1 MSLTIVNFHVIM
13 GCDFS
18 LYSPPKP
25 FFSFYLPYLLAS
37 YVCCKPFVCHSY
49 ENCRGVY
56 QQFPFWFTPREAE
69 RNSALRASGAS
80 KRSGQSVQLLTLP
93 GISARKAKCFGK
105 QDPENCQHEPRDRGA
120 RHDQQALGRRFLVR
134 RNRFVHQLH
143 HRTLARLINFRHLE
157 LLGQKLEDGLVV
169 LHVAEFAH
177 VIEARRGNTALG
189 HQEVARGTARR
200 GAHARHLALQAR
212 QLLLGQLKIRILFGG
227 ELVHGADLDL
237 FRGNL
242 AAQLRDGFD
251 DGAGLSIEL
260 DQAGLLLGLLQGFFG
275 VCQILLGLH
284 KLLFEEQAPLGG
296 LGDGDRCR
304 KFLVFLNAYV
314 EEYKKF
320 SATIAVTE
328 ASQRRLFFEQQLV
341 QAKEDLANAEEALKQ
356 TQQKTGLI
364 QLDGQ
369 ARAVIES
376 VAQLRGQVAAK
387 EVQIRAM
394 HQFASEQNPD
404 LQLAEQEL
412 AGLQSE
418 VARMG
423 AASGRSTGDFL
434 MPKGSV
440 PAAGLDYVRKLRDVK
455 YNETIFE
462 LLAKQFEI
470 AKIDEARQG
479 SVVQLV
485 DKAIPPDKKSS
496 PKRLLIV
503 ACSAIAGFVL
513 AIFWVLFSE
522 ALRFARRDPRQREQ
536 LNALARSFGR
546 S

>member
-1 MSLTIVNFHVIM
+1 MSIEIPLSVPQLAPEASAEISLLDLLIVLARRRW
-13 GCDFS
+13 D
-18 LYSPPKP
+18 
-25 FFSFYLPYLLAS
+25 LLA
-37 YVCCKPFVCHSY
+37 
-49 ENCRGVY
+49 G
-56 QQFPFWFTPREAE
+56 TAAAA
-69 RNSALRASGAS
+69 ALAAIVSF
-80 KRSGQSVQLLTLP
+80 LLP
-93 GISARKAKCFGK
+93 
-105 QDPENCQHEPRDRGA
+105 
-120 RHDQQALGRRFLVR
+120 
-134 RNRFVHQLH
+134 NRFTATTVILPPQQN
-143 HRTLARLINFRHLE
+143 TSSA
-157 LLGQKLEDGLVV
+157 
-169 LHVAEFAH
+169 VA
-177 VIEARRGNTALG
+177 
-189 HQEVARGTARR
+189 
-200 GAHARHLALQAR
+200 
-212 QLLLGQLKIRILFGG
+212 LLGQLGSVNPLASLAGSSLGLKNPNDLQVAMLKSRTVEDAMIDRFNLMALYREKRKSDARKAFEKVTDIEDGIKDGLIRIS
-227 ELVHGADLDL
+227 VTDKDP
-237 FRGNL
+237 RR
-242 AAQLRDGFD
+242 AAEM
-251 DGAGLSIEL
+251 A
-260 DQAGLLLGLLQGFFG
+260 
-275 VCQILLGLH
+275 
-284 KLLFEEQAPLGG
+284 
-296 LGDGDRCR
+296 
-304 KFLVFLNAYV
+304 NAYV

-341 QAKEDLANAEEALKQ
+341 QAKENLANAEEALKQ

-423 AASGRSTGDFL
+423 AASGRSPGDFL

-522 ALRFARRDPRQREQ
+522 ALRFARKDPRQREQ
-536 LNALARSFGR
+536 LNALTRSLGR

>member
-1 MSLTIVNFHVIM
+1 MSIEIPVSVPQQAPEASAEISLLDLLIVLARRRW
-13 GCDFS
+13 D
-18 LYSPPKP
+18 
-25 FFSFYLPYLLAS
+25 LLA
-37 YVCCKPFVCHSY
+37 
-49 ENCRGVY
+49 
-56 QQFPFWFTPREAE
+56 
-69 RNSALRASGAS
+69 
-80 KRSGQSVQLLTLP
+80 
-93 GISARKAKCFGK
+93 
-105 QDPENCQHEPRDRGA
+105 
-120 RHDQQALGRRFLVR
+120 
-134 RNRFVHQLH
+134 
-143 HRTLARLINFRHLE
+143 
-157 LLGQKLEDGLVV
+157 
-169 LHVAEFAH
+169 
-177 VIEARRGNTALG
+177 
-189 HQEVARGTARR
+189 GTA
-200 GAHARHLALQAR
+200 AAAALAAIISFLLPSRFTATTVILPPQQNTSSAVA
-212 QLLLGQLKIRILFGG
+212 LLGQLGSVNPLASLAGSLALKNPNDLQVAMLKSRTVEDAMIDRFNLMALYREKQKSDARKAFEKVVDIEDGIKDGLIRIS
-227 ELVHGADLDL
+227 VTDKDP
-237 FRGNL
+237 RR
-242 AAQLRDGFD
+242 AAEM
-251 DGAGLSIEL
+251 A
-260 DQAGLLLGLLQGFFG
+260 
-275 VCQILLGLH
+275 
-284 KLLFEEQAPLGG
+284 
-296 LGDGDRCR
+296 
-304 KFLVFLNAYV
+304 NAYV

-423 AASGRSTGDFL
+423 AASGRSSGDFL

-503 ACSAIAGFVL
+503 ACSSIAGFVL

-522 ALRFARRDPRQREQ
+522 ALRLARKDPRQREQ
-536 LNALARSFGR
+536 LNTLTRSFGR

>member
-1 MSLTIVNFHVIM
+1 MAITETT
-13 GCDFS
+13 GTT
-18 LYSPPKP
+18 SP
-25 FFSFYLPYLLAS
+25 
-37 YVCCKPFVCHSY
+37 
-49 ENCRGVY
+49 
-56 QQFPFWFTPREAE
+56 
-69 RNSALRASGAS
+69 
-80 KRSGQSVQLLTLP
+80 RS
-93 GISARKAKCFGK
+93 
-105 QDPENCQHEPRDRGA
+105 
-120 RHDQQALGRRFLVR
+120 DQQEMSIEIPVSLPQQSPEASAEISLLELLIVLVR
-134 RNRFVHQLH
+134 RGRDLLAGTVAAVVLATIVSFLLPNRFTATTVILPPQQN
-143 HRTLARLINFRHLE
+143 TSSA
-157 LLGQKLEDGLVV
+157 
-169 LHVAEFAH
+169 VA
-177 VIEARRGNTALG
+177 
-189 HQEVARGTARR
+189 
-200 GAHARHLALQAR
+200 
-212 QLLLGQLKIRILFGG
+212 LLGQLGSANPLASLAGSSLGLKNPNDLQVAMLKSRTVEDAMIDRFNLTALYREKQKSDARKAFEKVTDIEDGIKDGLIRIS
-227 ELVHGADLDL
+227 VTDKDP
-237 FRGNL
+237 RR
-242 AAQLRDGFD
+242 AAEM
-251 DGAGLSIEL
+251 A
-260 DQAGLLLGLLQGFFG
+260 
-275 VCQILLGLH
+275 
-284 KLLFEEQAPLGG
+284 
-296 LGDGDRCR
+296 
-304 KFLVFLNAYV
+304 NAYV

-341 QAKEDLANAEEALKQ
+341 QAKENLGNAEEALKQ

-423 AASGRSTGDFL
+423 AASGSSPGDFL

-462 LLAKQFEI
+462 LLAKQFEM

-485 DKAIPPDKKSS
+485 DKAIVPDKKSF
-496 PKRLLIV
+496 PNRVLIV
-503 ACSAIAGFVL
+503 VCSTIAGLVL

-522 ALRFARRDPRQREQ
+522 ALGFERKDPRQREQ
-536 LNALARSFGR
+536 LNTLTRSFGR

>member
-1 MSLTIVNFHVIM
+1 MMWNPSARTNRATAQWRLARAEEGVLETKEMAITETTGTTSPRSDQQEMSIEIPVSVPQQAPEANAEISLLDLLIVLARRRWN
-13 GCDFS
+13 
-18 LYSPPKP
+18 
-25 FFSFYLPYLLAS
+25 LLAGTAAAAVLAAIVS
-37 YVCCKPFVCHSY
+37 F
-49 ENCRGVY
+49 
-56 QQFPFWFTPREAE
+56 
-69 RNSALRASGAS
+69 
-80 KRSGQSVQLLTLP
+80 LLP
-93 GISARKAKCFGK
+93 
-105 QDPENCQHEPRDRGA
+105 
-120 RHDQQALGRRFLVR
+120 
-134 RNRFVHQLH
+134 NRFTATTVILPPQQN
-143 HRTLARLINFRHLE
+143 TSSA
-157 LLGQKLEDGLVV
+157 
-169 LHVAEFAH
+169 VA
-177 VIEARRGNTALG
+177 
-189 HQEVARGTARR
+189 
-200 GAHARHLALQAR
+200 
-212 QLLLGQLKIRILFGG
+212 LLGQLGSVNPLASLAGSLGLKNPNDLQVAMLKSRTVEDAMIDRFNLIARYREKRKSDARKAFEKVVDIEDGIKDGLIRIS
-227 ELVHGADLDL
+227 VTDKDPS
-237 FRGNL
+237 R
-242 AAQLRDGFD
+242 AAEM
-251 DGAGLSIEL
+251 A
-260 DQAGLLLGLLQGFFG
+260 
-275 VCQILLGLH
+275 
-284 KLLFEEQAPLGG
+284 
-296 LGDGDRCR
+296 
-304 KFLVFLNAYV
+304 NAYV

-369 ARAVIES
+369 ARAVIEP

-387 EVQIRAM
+387 EVQIHAM
-394 HQFASEQNPD
+394 HQFAAEQNPD

-418 VARMG
+418 LARMG
-423 AASGRSTGDFL
+423 SGSGGSSGDLL

-440 PAAGLDYVRKLRDVK
+440 PEAGLDYVRKLRDMK

-522 ALRFARRDPRQREQ
+522 ALRLARKDPRQREQ
-536 LNALARSFGR
+536 LNTLTRSFGR

>member
-1 MSLTIVNFHVIM
+1 MAIIETTDSKSL
-13 GCDFS
+13 
-18 LYSPPKP
+18 SP
-25 FFSFYLPYLLAS
+25 
-37 YVCCKPFVCHSY
+37 
-49 ENCRGVY
+49 
-56 QQFPFWFTPREAE
+56 
-69 RNSALRASGAS
+69 
-80 KRSGQSVQLLTLP
+80 
-93 GISARKAKCFGK
+93 
-105 QDPENCQHEPRDRGA
+105 
-120 RHDQQALGRRFLVR
+120 DQQAMSIEIPLSVPQQAPEASAEISLLDLLIVLARRRWDLLAGTAAAAALAAIVSFLLP
-134 RNRFVHQLH
+134 NRFTATTVILPPQQN
-143 HRTLARLINFRHLE
+143 TSSA
-157 LLGQKLEDGLVV
+157 
-169 LHVAEFAH
+169 VA
-177 VIEARRGNTALG
+177 
-189 HQEVARGTARR
+189 
-200 GAHARHLALQAR
+200 
-212 QLLLGQLKIRILFGG
+212 LLGQLGSVNPLASLAGSSLGLKNPNDLQVAMLKSRTMEDAMIDRFNLTALYREKRKSDARKAFEKVVDIEDGIKDGLIRIS
-227 ELVHGADLDL
+227 VTDKDP
-237 FRGNL
+237 RR
-242 AAQLRDGFD
+242 AAEM
-251 DGAGLSIEL
+251 A
-260 DQAGLLLGLLQGFFG
+260 
-275 VCQILLGLH
+275 
-284 KLLFEEQAPLGG
+284 
-296 LGDGDRCR
+296 
-304 KFLVFLNAYV
+304 NAYV

-341 QAKEDLANAEEALKQ
+341 EAKENLANAEEALKQ

-423 AASGRSTGDFL
+423 AASGRSPGDFL

-522 ALRFARRDPRQREQ
+522 ALRLARKDPRQREQ
-536 LNALARSFGR
+536 LNTLARSFGR

>member
-1 MSLTIVNFHVIM
+1 MAITETTGTKST
-13 GCDFS
+13 
-18 LYSPPKP
+18 SP
-25 FFSFYLPYLLAS
+25 
-37 YVCCKPFVCHSY
+37 
-49 ENCRGVY
+49 
-56 QQFPFWFTPREAE
+56 
-69 RNSALRASGAS
+69 
-80 KRSGQSVQLLTLP
+80 
-93 GISARKAKCFGK
+93 
-105 QDPENCQHEPRDRGA
+105 
-120 RHDQQALGRRFLVR
+120 DQQAMSIEIPLSVPQQAPEASAEISLLDLLIVLARRRWDLLAGTAAAATLAAIVSFLLP
-134 RNRFVHQLH
+134 NRFTATTVILPPQQN
-143 HRTLARLINFRHLE
+143 TSSA
-157 LLGQKLEDGLVV
+157 
-169 LHVAEFAH
+169 VA
-177 VIEARRGNTALG
+177 
-189 HQEVARGTARR
+189 
-200 GAHARHLALQAR
+200 
-212 QLLLGQLKIRILFGG
+212 LLGQLGSVNPLASLAGSLGLKNPNDLQVAMLKSRTVEDAMIDRFNLTALYREKRKSDARKAFEKVVDIEDGIKDGLIRIS
-227 ELVHGADLDL
+227 VTDKDP
-237 FRGNL
+237 RR
-242 AAQLRDGFD
+242 AAEM
-251 DGAGLSIEL
+251 A
-260 DQAGLLLGLLQGFFG
+260 
-275 VCQILLGLH
+275 
-284 KLLFEEQAPLGG
+284 
-296 LGDGDRCR
+296 
-304 KFLVFLNAYV
+304 NAYV

-423 AASGRSTGDFL
+423 AASGRSSGDFL

-522 ALRFARRDPRQREQ
+522 ALRLARKDPRQREQ
-536 LNALARSFGR
+536 LNTLTRSFGR

>member
-1 MSLTIVNFHVIM
+1 MAITETTGTTSPRSEMSIEIPESVPQQAPEASAEISLLDLLIVLARRRWN
-13 GCDFS
+13 
-18 LYSPPKP
+18 
-25 FFSFYLPYLLAS
+25 LLA
-37 YVCCKPFVCHSY
+37 
-49 ENCRGVY
+49 G
-56 QQFPFWFTPREAE
+56 TAAAA
-69 RNSALRASGAS
+69 ALAAIVSF
-80 KRSGQSVQLLTLP
+80 LLP
-93 GISARKAKCFGK
+93 
-105 QDPENCQHEPRDRGA
+105 
-120 RHDQQALGRRFLVR
+120 
-134 RNRFVHQLH
+134 NRFTATTVILPPQQN
-143 HRTLARLINFRHLE
+143 TSSA
-157 LLGQKLEDGLVV
+157 
-169 LHVAEFAH
+169 VA
-177 VIEARRGNTALG
+177 
-189 HQEVARGTARR
+189 
-200 GAHARHLALQAR
+200 
-212 QLLLGQLKIRILFGG
+212 LLGQLGSVNPLASLAGSLGLKNPNDLQVAMLKSRTVEDAMIDRFNLTALYREKRKSDARKAFEKVVDIEDGIKDGLIRIS
-227 ELVHGADLDL
+227 VTDKDP
-237 FRGNL
+237 RR
-242 AAQLRDGFD
+242 AAEM
-251 DGAGLSIEL
+251 A
-260 DQAGLLLGLLQGFFG
+260 
-275 VCQILLGLH
+275 
-284 KLLFEEQAPLGG
+284 
-296 LGDGDRCR
+296 
-304 KFLVFLNAYV
+304 NAYV

-341 QAKEDLANAEEALKQ
+341 QAKENLANAEEALKQ

-423 AASGRSTGDFL
+423 AASGRSSGDFL

-462 LLAKQFEI
+462 LLAKQFEM

-503 ACSAIAGFVL
+503 ACSTIAGFVL

-522 ALRFARRDPRQREQ
+522 ALRLARKDPRQREQ
-536 LNALARSFGR
+536 LNALARSLGR